1 MTGTVIVTGASGG
14 VGHATAARLAGQG
27 YHVIGV
33 SRRPVTYPELGD
45 RYTHVCADLSDLPA
59 LPALV
64 KSVVA
69 EHGPPYGLVNN
80 AAAGLDGLLPT
91 MHNSEITAVVELD
104 LISPIMLTKYVSRH
118 MVTKGVGRIVNVS
131 SIVARTGFRGLSV
144 YAAAKAGLEGFT
156 RSLARDLGARG
167 VTVNCVAP
175 GFLATEMT
183 KTLGD
188 AQLSRIKA
196 RSPMGRFAGTQ
207 EVAGA
212 IAYLLSP
219 EAGGL
224 TGTVVTVD
232 AGATA

>member
-1 MTGTVIVTGASGG
+1 MTEYIIVTGASGG
-14 VGHATAARLAGQG
+14 LGSVTAARLAGQG
-27 YHVIGV
+27 YQVIGI
-33 SRRPVTYPELGD
+33 SRRPAAYAALGD
-45 RYTHVCADLSDLPA
+45 RYTHICADLSDLAA
-59 LPALV
+59 LPQLV
-64 KSVVA
+64 KTVVA
-69 EHGPPYGLVNN
+69 AHGPPYGLVNN
-80 AAAGLDGLLPT
+80 AATGLDGLLPT
-91 MHNSEITAVVELD
+91 MHNSEIRTVVELD
-104 LISPIMLTKYVSRH
+104 LLSPILLTKYVSRH
-118 MVTKGVGRIVNVS
+118 MVSRGVGRIVNVT

-183 KTLGD
+183 EALGD
-188 AQLSRIKA
+188 AQLSRIRA
-196 RSPMGRFAGTQ
+196 RSPMGRFAGTE

-224 TGTVVTVD
+224 TGSVVTVD

>member
-1 MTGTVIVTGASGG
+1 
-14 VGHATAARLAGQG
+14 
-27 YHVIGV
+27 
-33 SRRPVTYPELGD
+33 
-45 RYTHVCADLSDLPA
+45 VCADLADLAA
-59 LPALV
+59 LPTLV
-64 KSVVA
+64 KALVA

-80 AAAGLDGLLPT
+80 AGVGLDGLLPT
-91 MHNSEITAVVELD
+91 MHHSEIRAVVDLD
-104 LISPIMLTKYVSRH
+104 LLSPIVLTKYVSRH
-118 MVTKGVGRIVNVS
+118 MVTRGAGRVINVS

-156 RSLARDLGARG
+156 RSLARDLGPRG

-183 KTLGD
+183 GTLGREHL
-188 AQLSRIKA
+188 ARIQA
-196 RSPMGRFAGTQ
+196 RSPLGRFAGTD

-219 EAGGL
+219 EAAAV